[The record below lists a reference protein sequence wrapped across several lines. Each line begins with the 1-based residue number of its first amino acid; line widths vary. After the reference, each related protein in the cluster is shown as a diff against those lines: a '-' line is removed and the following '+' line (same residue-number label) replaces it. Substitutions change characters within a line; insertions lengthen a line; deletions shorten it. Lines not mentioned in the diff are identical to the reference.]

1 MKDATVPTPEPSL
14 VLEYLMTL
22 KQVAKGLGVTLSTV
36 YVLRGRG
43 ELEVVKV
50 GAKAARVR
58 ATEYARYIGTLK
70 KG

>member
-1 MKDATVPTPEPSL
+1 
-14 VLEYLMTL
+14 MTL
-22 KQVAKGLGVTLSTV
+22 KQVADGLGVTLSTV

-43 ELEVVKV
+43 EFEVVKV